1 MATGKIIA
9 VWGSPNSGKT
19 TLATTLATAIYDTF
33 NATVIVLYPD
43 LEAPVLPVIFPNE
56 KSEDLGSVGVPL
68 SKTDIENEV
77 IIQNLVTIK
86 ERQNFGFLGYK
97 ESENKYTY
105 PKYGR
110 AKAEALLEKL
120 CELAD
125 YVVVDCPSNVEN
137 NPLASTAL
145 ELSWQTLRLATP
157 DLKCISWYIS
167 QAPLFTDGKIKWDEQ
182 FQGINS
188 PNADVYMPLEE
199 AKSHLKDVSFTV
211 PFSRAI
217 KEQGQR
223 GCLHLPCG
231 DKRYTA
237 RMREIAE
244 KVVTYGQD

>member
-77 IIQNLVTIK
+77 IIQNLFTIK

-145 ELSWQTLRLATP
+145 DRVLSSASFSVKRTY
-157 DLKCISWYIS
+157 DYIS
-167 QAPLFTDGKIKWDEQ
+167 LVHHIAI
-182 FQGINS
+182 
-188 PNADVYMPLEE
+188 A
-199 AKSHLKDVSFTV
+199 LKV
-211 PFSRAI
+211 AI
-217 KEQGQR
+217 
-223 GCLHLPCG
+223 
-231 DKRYTA
+231 
-237 RMREIAE
+237 IAE
-244 KVVTYGQD
+244 MVGKNHRRSCVRK